1 MRGARQA
8 NKALGEGMHLWNS
21 SRFPGRAGILRLT
34 HFFTILSLLLALVGT
49 APAEALAANIP
60 TGIQQAGQAELN
72 APVSHAQDGPLA
84 SPADVAALSPG
95 VTDTLT
101 ATITITPTLPSTSG
115 EASLIQPTPEQ
126 GISSVEIAGKMGRYL
141 CLASPSETD
150 EPAPEPT

>member
-1 MRGARQA
+1 MEQQQIS
-8 NKALGEGMHLWNS
+8 W
-21 SRFPGRAGILRLT
+21 RASILRLT

-95 VTDTLT
+95 VTDTLDCNNNYH
-101 ATITITPTLPSTSG
+101 ANASFNERRGESHPTYPGARHKLSG
-115 EASLIQPTPEQ
+115 NRGQ
-126 GISSVEIAGKMGRYL
+126 G
-141 CLASPSETD
+141 TN
-150 EPAPEPT
+150 